1 MGDNDADQTANSGD
15 TQNPSPNG
23 STGEKPVKFLPQPQ
37 VDEIIKKE
45 KAAVA
50 RSYEEKLKAYEA
62 TAQELAELRAEKQKA
77 DEAKL
82 SAAERATREQQ
93 RRDEATA
100 KERADL
106 TARAERAER
115 RRIDEKRSTIASRKA
130 STLAARLSSPE
141 LAEDVAEKIA
151 HRIVVRD
158 DGKGGDLVL
167 FRMSDAEDDVEPFE
181 EGFKKWE
188 AAGSLNRFMR
198 QATGSGAQHG
208 SGSGGGGAMPSNLVD
223 ALAEGARRRAGR

>member
-1 MGDNDADQTANSGD
+1 MKLETLDTWQTKARGDND
-15 TQNPSPNG
+15 
-23 STGEKPVKFLPQPQ
+23 
-37 VDEIIKKE
+37 
-45 KAAVA
+45 
-50 RSYEEKLKAYEA
+50 
-62 TAQELAELRAEKQKA
+62 QEYQIYLACA
-77 DEAKL
+77 
-82 SAAERATREQQ
+82 
-93 RRDEATA
+93 
-100 KERADL
+100 
-106 TARAERAER
+106 
-115 RRIDEKRSTIASRKA
+115 
-130 STLAARLSSPE
+130 
-141 LAEDVAEKIA
+141 
-151 HRIVVRD
+151 D